1 MELIQSFGQYL
12 VANPAAMIAVTLYQ
26 GLWAMLGLWFAARN
40 DHKIWFVVIAMS
52 NTMGLVEIFYLARKT
67 TFFKNFNING

>member
-12 VANPAAMIAVTLYQ
+12 VDNPAAKV
-26 GLWAMLGLWFAARN
+26 
-40 DHKIWFVVIAMS
+40 WFVVIAMS